1 MQNAEKDSRY
11 KLKERIPLVILHYLA
26 GAFAANS
33 YMLIRFDKRFWIPA
47 VLCFVL
53 AFVLPVFCAGGF
65 S

>member
-47 VLCFVL
+47 VL
-53 AFVLPVFCAGGF
+53 
-65 S
+65 